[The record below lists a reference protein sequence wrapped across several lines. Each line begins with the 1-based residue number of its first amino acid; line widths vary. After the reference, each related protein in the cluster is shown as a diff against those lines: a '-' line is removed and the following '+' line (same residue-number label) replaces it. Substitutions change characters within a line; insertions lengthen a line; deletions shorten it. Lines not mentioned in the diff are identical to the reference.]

1 MNEASLFRVTAP
13 PCLST
18 ANGNLAVWGFFFFF
32 YWTKKEIKKTG
43 YYKILLKV
51 VIN

>member
-18 ANGNLAVWGFFFFF
+18 ANGNLAVWGFFFF
-32 YWTKKEIKKTG
+32 YWTKKEIKKAG